1 MALELKLNN
10 QTNLLKITIHINF
23 VLVGIFGVYLLPHAD
38 IYYYYQGI
46 FYVCACGLCSL

>member
-1 MALELKLNN
+1 MALELKLNK

-23 VLVGIFGVYLLPHAD
+23 VLVGIFGIYLLPHAG
-38 IYYYYQGI
+38 IYSLYQGI